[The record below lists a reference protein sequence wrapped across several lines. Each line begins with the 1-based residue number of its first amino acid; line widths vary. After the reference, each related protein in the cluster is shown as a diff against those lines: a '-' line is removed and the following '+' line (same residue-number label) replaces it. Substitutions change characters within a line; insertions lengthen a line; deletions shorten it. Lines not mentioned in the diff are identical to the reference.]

1 MPKKSCRASAKRHRV
16 AILILLCAGPGCA
29 SGKPKILGS
38 RSVNPSVIAT
48 VSQAAPSAAQ
58 TSPYQLAGWKKESEP
73 DKPDEDSANSNTP
86 PEVSVRR
93 KALTSGS
100 GEPTALATG
109 VVVEAIEEPAA
120 SVVQLSVESCVQIAV
135 PSHPKVT
142 AARARWV
149 AAQNRIPQARALAD
163 PMLNNNFFPIASNA
177 QQTASGRMQNSISLT
192 QAVPWPEKLK
202 AREAIAARE
211 VWIAQAEV
219 ESIEREIAEMVRLA
233 YYEIW
238 LAQRGQEIV
247 RENQKLVAD
256 LIHVAEARYKSGGSQ
271 QDVINAEI
279 ERERL
284 ARQQYELEGQF
295 SAAQADL
302 AALLQQPLSQ
312 SITTVAE
319 LPLDNLPTRLDELV
333 TLAEQC
339 NPELRGLGYQIQRD
353 IQKRRLA
360 NLARYSDFQFGAGY
374 DFMTT
379 RQALSP
385 VADGV
390 DNISFG
396 VGMSLPVWREKI
408 RAGVAESSA
417 QVASS
422 ARLRD
427 AEKLSIAGRLRR
439 LLAEID
445 SLDQQ
450 RTVYSERIIPRAEQ
464 VVKIATSE
472 YTVSK
477 TSFVQL
483 TENYREL
490 LEFQFQVVQIE
501 ASLAS
506 RLAQLERT
514 VGCREAQFIRLHS
527 N

>member
-1 MPKKSCRASAKRHRV
+1 
-16 AILILLCAGPGCA
+16 
-29 SGKPKILGS
+29 
-38 RSVNPSVIAT
+38 
-48 VSQAAPSAAQ
+48 
-58 TSPYQLAGWKKESEP
+58 
-73 DKPDEDSANSNTP
+73 
-86 PEVSVRR
+86 
-93 KALTSGS
+93 
-100 GEPTALATG
+100 
-109 VVVEAIEEPAA
+109 
-120 SVVQLSVESCVQIAV
+120 SVE
-135 PSHPKVT
+135 
-142 AARARWV
+142 
-149 AAQNRIPQARALAD
+149 RALAD

-202 AREAIAARE
+202 AKEAIAARE
-211 VWIAQAEV
+211 VCIAQAEV
-219 ESIEREIAEMVRLA
+219 KSIEREIAETVRLA

-247 RENQKLVAD
+247 RENQKLVDD
-256 LIHVAEARYKSGGSQ
+256 LIRVAEARYKSGGSQ

-284 ARQQYELEGQF
+284 SRQQFELEGQ
-295 SAAQADL
+295 SQAAQADL
-302 AALLQQPLSQ
+302 AALLQQPQSL
-312 SITTVAE
+312 SITTDAD
-319 LPLDNLPTRLDELV
+319 LPFVNLPTRLDELV
-333 TLAEQC
+333 ALAEQC
-339 NPELRGLGYQIQRD
+339 NPELRGLGFEIQRD

-360 NLARYSDFQFGAGY
+360 DLQRYSDFQFGAGY

-379 RQALSP
+379 SQALSP

-396 VGMSLPVWREKI
+396 VGMTLPVWREKI

-450 RTVYSERIIPRAEQ
+450 RTVYTERILPRAEQ
-464 VVKIATSE
+464 AVKIATSE

-483 TENYREL
+483 TDNYREL
-490 LEFQFQVVQIE
+490 LGFQFQVIQIE

-514 VGCREAQFIRLHS
+514 VGCRDTQFAP
-527 N
+527 